1 MAYAQTNYSQLQGK
15 TVNGVRPKYPIS
27 AIGCFITSFCNLEE
41 RFGRKIDP
49 GTMDNELARTNLYI
63 DVDDGVYDD
72 VGWDTICK
80 YDPNLSIIKIGKGT
94 PSDTNSIV
102 KFSYKSTRTGNFT
115 THFCLVADAAK
126 GLIIDSW
133 DGQVKSWSAYG
144 GPVAYATYAKKT
156 AQPVTPVG
164 DSMFN
169 TREEVI
175 EAYLMLRGV
184 RPTDG
189 EINSWLGQPKQRFF
203 QIGKAE
209 ADSQRRQLADV
220 QLALEN
226 LKKLPP
232 KEVIKEVIKIVEKP
246 VEKIVI
252 KEVPAPSDPDDI
264 TVNKNKVWAAL
275 SAFLS
280 KFKKG

>member
-49 GTMDNELARTNLYI
+49 GTMDNELARTNLYM

-80 YDPNLSIIKIGKGT
+80 YDPNISIVKIGNGA

-102 KFSYKSTRTGNFT
+102 KFNYKSTRTGNFT

-126 GLIIDSW
+126 GLIVDSW
-133 DGQVKSWSAYG
+133 DGQIKSWGAYG

-164 DSMFN
+164 DSMFQTDAEIVEFYQSFLN
-169 TREEVI
+169 RTPTAAEI
-175 EAYLMLRGV
+175 AGWRGQ
-184 RPTDG
+184 
-189 EINSWLGQPKQRFF
+189 SKQRFA
-203 QIGKAE
+203 QVAKAE
-209 ADSQRRQLADV
+209 VQSIHRQLADV
-220 QLALEN
+220 KAALANEQA
-226 LKKLPP
+226 KPP
-232 KEVIKEVIKIVEKP
+232 KEVIKEVVKIVEKP